1 MFSFFFA
8 HTERE
13 KKRKSGITTYYLC
26 TLGTLRD
33 MTYNNKIKV
42 TKMLVFVD
50 PLTFEPLNF
59 FFLIDLF
66 YFDFIILSTR
76 VFS

>member
-1 MFSFFFA
+1 
-8 HTERE
+8 
-13 KKRKSGITTYYLC
+13 
-26 TLGTLRD
+26 

-42 TKMLVFVD
+42 TKMFVFVD
-50 PLTFEPLNF
+50 LLTFEPLNF